1 MEDSIIKDL
10 YNYLVEKEKEAKNS
24 PERMTDYI
32 VQRSWENLA
41 KREELRMSRD

>member
-10 YNYLVEKEKEAKNS
+10 YNYLAEKEQEVKNS

-32 VQRSWENLA
+32 IKRSWENLA
-41 KREELRMSRD
+41 KREELKKFK